1 MLSLCSSVELLE
13 KARER
18 ERGRERESELH
29 IIVGSVVG
37 SFETPYLFLSMSLLV
52 DEWDSLHAVRG
63 QLRWA
68 RGPCGCP
75 FTWISPRK
83 NIGYWT
89 YWTGLFS
96 LFDMFFLF
104 FWSRVSRDLFIL
116 LEIQSLVMC
125 VWISNLGLAMTKI
138 QSGMCPWDCI
148 ILSTNPEATDW
159 LVPWTRFKQQEW
171 RIRDCFDLLYKKPFN
186 EHTTHDDL
194 PFRRTRG
201 RLGCPTLLNQFKP
214 MIGLVFSNNPP
225 MVFRRFLQWMVFM
238 ATPGWP

>member
-18 ERGRERESELH
+18 EW
-29 IIVGSVVG
+29 
-37 SFETPYLFLSMSLLV
+37 TPYNSWFRSWFLWNSIFGYIWYKATFLFLSMSLLV

-68 RGPCGCP
+68 RGPCGYP
-75 FTWISPRK
+75 FMWISPRK

-96 LFDMFFLF
+96 LFDMFFV

-125 VWISNLGLAMTKI
+125 VWISNLGLAMTKN
-138 QSGMCPWDCI
+138 SVRDVPMCPWDCI
-148 ILSTNPEATDW
+148 ILSTNPAARLACPVNKIQTARMADQGLFW
-159 LVPWTRFKQQEW
+159 PSIQE
-171 RIRDCFDLLYKKPFN
+171 
-186 EHTTHDDL
+186 T
-194 PFRRTRG
+194 
-201 RLGCPTLLNQFKP
+201 
-214 MIGLVFSNNPP
+214 V
-225 MVFRRFLQWMVFM
+225 
-238 ATPGWP
+238 